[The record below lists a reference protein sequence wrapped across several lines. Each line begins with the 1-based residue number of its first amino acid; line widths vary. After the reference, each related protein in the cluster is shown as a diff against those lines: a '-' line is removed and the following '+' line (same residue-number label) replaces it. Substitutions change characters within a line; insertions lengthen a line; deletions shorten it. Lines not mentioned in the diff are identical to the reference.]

1 VEVGYEGVVVAA
13 RNGPRGETDLDRHIG
28 HAPCGTSRL
37 EVDGDEM
44 GISDEAIGMHEGS
57 RILRVKRYL

>member
-1 VEVGYEGVVVAA
+1 MTNETVTTETVT
-13 RNGPRGETDLDRHIG
+13 GETDLDRHIG
-28 HAPCGTSRL
+28 HTSGGTSRL